1 MFAIVRTYEKEI
13 MLDWILITSLPMLI
27 LALWLLW
34 DTIKDLNSS
43 RESAAYY
50 IKENQRLKAMLEDL
64 LEEKNED

>member
-1 MFAIVRTYEKEI
+1 

-43 RESAAYY
+43 REDAAYY

>member
-1 MFAIVRTYEKEI
+1 MLVIVRTYEKEI

-27 LALWLLW
+27 LALYVLW

-43 RESAAYY
+43 RENAAYF
-50 IKENQRLKAMLEDL
+50 IKENQRLTAMLEDL

>member
-1 MFAIVRTYEKEI
+1 

-27 LALWLLW
+27 LALCVLW
-34 DTIKDLNSS
+34 DTKKDLDSS

-50 IKENQRLKAMLEDL
+50 IEENQRLTAMLEDL